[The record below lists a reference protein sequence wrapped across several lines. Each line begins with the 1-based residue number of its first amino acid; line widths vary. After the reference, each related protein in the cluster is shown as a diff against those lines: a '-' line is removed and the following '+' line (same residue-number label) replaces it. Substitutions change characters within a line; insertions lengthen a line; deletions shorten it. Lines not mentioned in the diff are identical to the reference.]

1 MKEQRDAEVELAKQ
15 RCRFVI
21 DRIQELPASSKIT
34 DSCRRT
40 LLKLARSE
48 LSFLSRFSSCSSSSS
63 SAAATTTISTPL
75 SVNIGHLEA
84 VVHILQQP
92 FITGVSRACKSVPLL
107 PTVRREESHCSSLK
121 DIHVDIVCTFN
132 RKPVWIIVSDG
143 NPKYVSWHRC
153 HKSKGLKLRIQEVL
167 AAAQSSLTLRPSS
180 VILFFANGI
189 ANHVHKKLQDEFG
202 ASEIGLGP
210 SVFNFDAFEESEG
223 DWINILARSYKDAC
237 ILEIKPTG
245 SKDVVSGL
253 DHSVKGLTMDSA
265 RPEVSV
271 EKTEAQLQ
279 LSVEDCEANLADTF
293 RSIVLGLELCS
304 LNIKN
309 LESSDP
315 GNYFGDIDLINFDT
329 TALIALVTGISNDG
343 GVQKLLAH
351 PESEMRVRFKGNY
364 EFVVGQ
370 AKSDIQNPILVEFSR
385 LLCGKTGIIC
395 ESVHMEFK
403 ELVLMCGG
411 PNEKLRADKL
421 ISSLRVVP
429 DCPSERIM
437 GLPTTRKLAM
447 KNKVIF
453 GTGDYWHAPTLTAN
467 MAFVRAVSQ
476 TGMSLSTIEHRSR
489 ALIGD

>member
-21 DRIQELPASSKIT
+21 DRIQELPASTKIT

-48 LSFLSRFSSCSSSSS
+48 LSFLSCFASS
-63 SAAATTTISTPL
+63 SATTSTPL

-92 FITGVSRACKSVPLL
+92 FITGVSRVCKSVPLL
-107 PTVRREESHCSSLK
+107 PTVRREESRCSSLK

-132 RKPVWIIVSDG
+132 RKPVWIIVSDR
-143 NPKYVSWHRC
+143 NPRYISWHRC
-153 HKSKGLKLRIQEVL
+153 HKSKGLELRMQEVL

-189 ANHVHKKLQDEFG
+189 ANHVYKKLQDKFG

-237 ILEIKPTG
+237 ILEIKPIN
-245 SKDVVSGL
+245 SKDAVSGVEHI
-253 DHSVKGLTMDSA
+253 DKGLTVDSA
-265 RPEVSV
+265 QLGVSV
-271 EKTEAQLQ
+271 EKTAQPQ
-279 LSVEDCEANLADTF
+279 LSVEDCEANMANAF
-293 RSIVLGLELCS
+293 CSIVLGLKLCS
-304 LNIKN
+304 LKIKN
-309 LESSDP
+309 LESSEP
-315 GNYFGDIDLINFDT
+315 GNYVREVDLINFDT
-329 TALIALVTGISNDG
+329 TALIALVTGISNG
-343 GVQKLLAH
+343 GAQNLLAR
-351 PESEMRVRFKGNY
+351 PESELRERFKGNY

-370 AKSDIQNPILVEFSR
+370 AMSEIQNPIHVEFSR
-385 LLCGKTGIIC
+385 VLCGKTGMIC

-421 ISSLRVVP
+421 INSLRVVP
-429 DCPSERIM
+429 DCPSERMM

-447 KNKVIF
+447 KNKVVF

-476 TGMSLSTIEHRSR
+476 TGMSLSTIEHRPR

>member
-21 DRIQELPASSKIT
+21 DRIQQLPASTKIT

-48 LSFLSRFSSCSSSSS
+48 LSFLSRFSSSS
-63 SAAATTTISTPL
+63 SATTSTPL

-92 FITGVSRACKSVPLL
+92 FIIGVSRVCKSVPLL
-107 PTVRREESHCSSLK
+107 PTVRREEGRCSSLK

-132 RKPVWIIVSDG
+132 RKPVWIIVSDR
-143 NPKYVSWHRC
+143 NPKYISWHRC
-153 HKSKGLKLRIQEVL
+153 HKSKGVELRIQEVL

-180 VILFFANGI
+180 VILFFANGV
-189 ANHVHKKLQDEFG
+189 ANHVYQKLQDKFG

-237 ILEIKPTG
+237 VFEIKPTD
-245 SKDVVSGL
+245 SEDAVSRAEPI
-253 DHSVKGLTMDSA
+253 VKSLAVDSA
-265 RPEVSV
+265 QLEVLV

-279 LSVEDCEANLADTF
+279 LSVEDCEANLADAF
-293 RSIVLGLELCS
+293 CSIVQGLKLCS

-309 LESSDP
+309 LESSEP
-315 GNYFGDIDLINFDT
+315 GNCVGEVDLINFDT
-329 TALIALVTGISNDG
+329 TTLIALVTGISNG
-343 GVQKLLAH
+343 GAQRLLAH
-351 PESEMRVRFKGNY
+351 PESKLRERFKGNY
-364 EFVVGQ
+364 EFVIGQ
-370 AKSDIQNPILVEFSR
+370 AMSEIQNPIHVEFSR
-385 LLCGKTGIIC
+385 VLRGKTGMIC
-395 ESVHMEFK
+395 ESVHMEFN
-403 ELVLMCGG
+403 ELVSMCGG

-421 ISSLRVVP
+421 INSLRVVP
-429 DCPSERIM
+429 DCPSERMM

-447 KNKVIF
+447 KNKVVF

-476 TGMSLSTIEHRSR
+476 TGMSLSTIEHRPR